1 MVYALFLRKLH
12 LFKINPYCNVKTY
25 NFFFSQNQSNYI
37 SSHKGE
43 EVKIHKHFKRAF
55 LPKPKHKTLSMS
67 IFRFKKANNTLK
79 HKLLHI
85 VIESFFFLSEVKIK
99 EKDVR
104 FQAFFSFFLS
114 YYHKIEIGLI

>member
-1 MVYALFLRKLH
+1 MLKP
-12 LFKINPYCNVKTY
+12 IT
-25 NFFFSQNQSNYI
+25 FFFSQNQSIYI
-37 SSHKGE
+37 STHKGE
-43 EVKIHKHFKRAF
+43 EVKIHKHFKGAF
-55 LPKPKHKTLSMS
+55 LPKPKRKTLSMS

-79 HKLLHI
+79 HKLLHV

-114 YYHKIEIGLI
+114 YNHKNEIGLI